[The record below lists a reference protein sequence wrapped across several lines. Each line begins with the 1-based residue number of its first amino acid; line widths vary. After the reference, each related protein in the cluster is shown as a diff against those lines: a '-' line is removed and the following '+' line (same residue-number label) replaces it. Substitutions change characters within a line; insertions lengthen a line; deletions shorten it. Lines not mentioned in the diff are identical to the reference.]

1 MLFIVILIYLSM
13 IVACFNTEMSVQQK
27 GLKPSINITGTNN
40 NNWVC
45 VCVKKRINS
54 CLYTQRKK
62 VKGCHCW
69 WSLIYKS

>member
-45 VCVKKRINS
+45 VCVCVKK
-54 CLYTQRKK
+54 
-62 VKGCHCW
+62 G
-69 WSLIYKS
+69 